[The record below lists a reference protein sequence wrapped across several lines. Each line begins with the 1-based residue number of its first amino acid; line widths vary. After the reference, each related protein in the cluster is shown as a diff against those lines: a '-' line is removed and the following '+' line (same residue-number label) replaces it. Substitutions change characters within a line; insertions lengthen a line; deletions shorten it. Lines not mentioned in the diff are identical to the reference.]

1 MLSKFVIIVIVI
13 SCSTPFHSIFSSKEE
28 TISNS
33 VFELVQT
40 PSDTEISLGETIT
53 VELRIPP
60 ISFNKI
66 KEILLF
72 GCLTGSNNSCSLD
85 PINME
90 KIEESSSFKYSWK
103 PKNTDTLIKY
113 RFITFF
119 TNGSTFSFPSSLD
132 YENYPNLI
140 KNESDYYYF
149 TVKMILNQ
157 STLANIYPFI
167 FLVFIIVIPA
177 VGMIIIG
184 LEAFKYKRNK

>member
-1 MLSKFVIIVIVI
+1 
-13 SCSTPFHSIFSSKEE
+13 
-28 TISNS
+28 
-33 VFELVQT
+33 
-40 PSDTEISLGETIT
+40 
-53 VELRIPP
+53 
-60 ISFNKI
+60 
-66 KEILLF
+66 
-72 GCLTGSNNSCSLD
+72 
-85 PINME
+85 ME

-167 FLVFIIVIPA
+167 FLAFIIVIPA